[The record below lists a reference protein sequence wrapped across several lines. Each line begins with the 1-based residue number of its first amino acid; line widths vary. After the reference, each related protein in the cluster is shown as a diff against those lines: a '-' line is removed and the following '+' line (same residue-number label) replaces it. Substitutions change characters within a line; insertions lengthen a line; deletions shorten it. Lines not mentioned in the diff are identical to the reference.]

1 MTEEPSGPAQPLAII
16 ELNGVKFTLLGTAHV
31 SRTSAETVSALI
43 ATGDYDAVA
52 IELDA
57 GRLAAITDADSW
69 AKTDLMKVLRDG
81 KAGML
86 AVNLALSAFQQ
97 RLADQFGIEPGA
109 EMRAAV
115 TGARER
121 GLPLLLIDRDIGV
134 TLRRVYANV
143 GWWQRMTLIA
153 GMLASTFSNEKIEE
167 EDIERLKQG
176 DILESTFTEFAERS
190 EKLFTPLIAERDEY
204 MAAKLKQV
212 AARPPAARPTS
223 VLVVI
228 GAGHL
233 KGMMAALS
241 ADAATAEP
249 IAAPAARLAPA
260 DAPASQGSTA
270 AAIAATPQPAVAGS
284 AAAAGDGD
292 AVRPDV
298 RLAATLS
305 PTALQSTLT
314 RLEATPPAGKWVKAI
329 PWLILVLVLAG
340 FVVGFLRSPE
350 QGLQLL
356 TDWTLITAGLAGV
369 GTLLALAHPLT
380 ILATMIAA
388 PFTTLNPVL
397 GAGFVAAGVELWL
410 RKPSVG
416 DFERLK
422 KDVTTWRGWWT
433 NRAARVLLVFVLS
446 TLGASAG
453 TFLAGARIFGR
464 LVG

>member
-1 MTEEPSGPAQPLAII
+1 MTEVSSGPAQPLAVI
-16 ELNGVKFTLLGTAHV
+16 ELNGVEFTLLGTAHV
-31 SRTSAETVSALI
+31 SRTSAESVSSLI

-57 GRLAAITDADSW
+57 GRLAAITDADTW
-69 AKTDLMKVLRDG
+69 AKTDLLKVLRDG

-115 TGARER
+115 QGAKER
-121 GLPLLLIDRDIGV
+121 NLPLLLIDRDIGV

-190 EKLFTPLIAERDEY
+190 EKLFTPLISERDEY

-212 AARPPAARPTS
+212 AARPQASRPNH

-233 KGMMAALS
+233 KGMTTALTARAPEALAGAS
-241 ADAATAEP
+241 STAT
-249 IAAPAARLAPA
+249 LS
-260 DAPASQGSTA
+260 PAS
-270 AAIAATPQPAVAGS
+270 
-284 AAAAGDGD
+284 
-292 AVRPDV
+292 
-298 RLAATLS
+298 LAATLS
-305 PTALQSTLT
+305 Q
-314 RLEATPPAGKWVKAI
+314 LEVTPPTGKWVKAI
-329 PWLILVLVLAG
+329 PWLILIVVLAG
-340 FVVGFLRSPE
+340 FAVGFLRSPE

-388 PFTTLNPVL
+388 PFTTLNPFL

-422 KDVTTWRGWWT
+422 KDITTWRGWWT

-464 LVG
+464 LLG

>member
-1 MTEEPSGPAQPLAII
+1 MIEESPGQVQPLAVIDH
-16 ELNGVKFTLLGTAHV
+16 NGVEFTLLGTAHV
-31 SRTSAETVSALI
+31 SRTSAQTVTSLI
-43 ATGDYDAVA
+43 ASGDYDAVA

-115 TGARER
+115 QGARER

-134 TLRRVYANV
+134 TLRRVYANL
-143 GWWQRMTLIA
+143 GWWQRMTLMA

-190 EKLFTPLIAERDEY
+190 ERLFTPLIAERDEY
-204 MAAKLKQV
+204 MAAKLKQI
-212 AARPPAARPTS
+212 AARPPATRPRR

-233 KGMMAALS
+233 KGMTAALTPAVTT
-241 ADAATAEP
+241 ADANGVAAVPSSTTA
-249 IAAPAARLAPA
+249 L
-260 DAPASQGSTA
+260 ST
-270 AAIAATPQPAVAGS
+270 T
-284 AAAAGDGD
+284 D
-292 AVRPDV
+292 
-298 RLAATLS
+298 LAA
-305 PTALQSTLT
+305 TLT
-314 RLEATPPAGKWVKAI
+314 RLETTPPAGKWVKAI
-329 PWLILVLVLAG
+329 PWLILVVVLAG
-340 FVVGFLRSPE
+340 FAVGFLRSPE

-422 KDVTTWRGWWT
+422 KDITTWRGWWT

-453 TFLAGARIFGR
+453 TFFAGARIFGR
-464 LVG
+464 LLG

>member
-1 MTEEPSGPAQPLAII
+1 
-16 ELNGVKFTLLGTAHV
+16 
-31 SRTSAETVSALI
+31 
-43 ATGDYDAVA
+43 
-52 IELDA
+52 
-57 GRLAAITDADSW
+57 
-69 AKTDLMKVLRDG
+69 
-81 KAGML
+81 
-86 AVNLALSAFQQ
+86 

-176 DILESTFTEFAERS
+176 DILESTFTGFAERS

-260 DAPASQGSTA
+260 DAPASQGST
-270 AAIAATPQPAVAGS
+270 
-284 AAAAGDGD
+284 
-292 AVRPDV
+292 
-298 RLAATLS
+298 
-305 PTALQSTLT
+305 
-314 RLEATPPAGKWVKAI
+314 
-329 PWLILVLVLAG
+329 
-340 FVVGFLRSPE
+340 
-350 QGLQLL
+350 
-356 TDWTLITAGLAGV
+356 
-369 GTLLALAHPLT
+369 
-380 ILATMIAA
+380 
-388 PFTTLNPVL
+388 
-397 GAGFVAAGVELWL
+397 
-410 RKPSVG
+410 
-416 DFERLK
+416 
-422 KDVTTWRGWWT
+422 
-433 NRAARVLLVFVLS
+433 
-446 TLGASAG
+446 
-453 TFLAGARIFGR
+453 
-464 LVG
+464 

>member
-1 MTEEPSGPAQPLAII
+1 MIEESPGQAEPLAVI
-16 ELNGVKFTLLGTAHV
+16 ELDGVEFTLLGTAHV
-31 SRTSAETVSALI
+31 SRTSAQTVTNLI
-43 ATGDYDAVA
+43 ASGEFDAVA

-115 TGARER
+115 RGAKER

-204 MAAKLKQV
+204 MAAKLKQI
-212 AARPPAARPTS
+212 AARPSATRPRR

-233 KGMMAALS
+233 KGMKAVLTSEAPGEGATS
-241 ADAATAEP
+241 AGAVATSATAL
-249 IAAPAARLAPA
+249 ATSDVAARLARRE
-260 DAPASQGSTA
+260 T
-270 AAIAATPQPAVAGS
+270 
-284 AAAAGDGD
+284 
-292 AVRPDV
+292 
-298 RLAATLS
+298 
-305 PTALQSTLT
+305 
-314 RLEATPPAGKWVKAI
+314 TPPSGRWVKAI
-329 PWLILVLVLAG
+329 PWLILVVVLAG
-340 FVVGFLRSPE
+340 FAVGFLRSPE
-350 QGLQLL
+350 QGVQLL

-380 ILATMIAA
+380 ILATMVAA
-388 PFTTLNPVL
+388 PFTTLNPLL

-464 LVG
+464 LLG

>member
-1 MTEEPSGPAQPLAII
+1 MIEESPGQAQPLAVI
-16 ELNGVKFTLLGTAHV
+16 ELNGVEFTLLGTAHV
-31 SRTSAETVSALI
+31 SRTSAETVASLI

-57 GRLAAITDADSW
+57 GRLAAITDADTWS
-69 AKTDLMKVLRDG
+69 KTDLMKVLREG

-97 RLADQFGIEPGA
+97 RLADQFGVEPGA

-115 TGARER
+115 QGAKER

-143 GWWQRMTLIA
+143 GWWQRMMLVS
-153 GMLASTFSNEKIEE
+153 GMLASTFTNDKIEE

-176 DILESTFTEFAERS
+176 DILESTFTEFAEHS
-190 EKLFTPLIAERDEY
+190 EKLYTPLIAERDEY
-204 MAAKLKQV
+204 MAAKLRQV
-212 AARPPAARPTS
+212 AARPPASRPRR

-233 KGMMAALS
+233 KGMSTALTAAGGAS
-241 ADAATAEP
+241 ATLRGP
-249 IAAPAARLAPA
+249 SPAA
-260 DAPASQGSTA
+260 ASEVATPTSQPVASTA
-270 AAIAATPQPAVAGS
+270 ALQ
-284 AAAAGDGD
+284 
-292 AVRPDV
+292 
-298 RLAATLS
+298 ATL
-305 PTALQSTLT
+305 A
-314 RLEATPPAGKWVKAI
+314 RLEVTPPAAKWVKAI
-329 PWLILVLVLAG
+329 PWLILVAVLAG

-369 GTLLALAHPLT
+369 GTLVALAHPVT
-380 ILATMIAA
+380 ILATMVAA

-416 DFERLK
+416 DFERLR
-422 KDVTTWRGWWT
+422 KDVTTWRGWWS

-464 LVG
+464 LLG